1 VEQPRIEGTAGTL
14 HQVLVHDELGVVE
27 DTRINPWQQGE
38 QIGIAFV
45 VGGDPNGAIYH
56 PFI

>member
-27 DTRINPWQQGE
+27 DTRINPWQQGA

-45 VGGDPNGAIYH
+45 VGG
-56 PFI
+56 